1 LTACAKSLTAAGV
14 TTIDAVITHALFAPE
29 LMGEFLR
36 AGIRSVRSTDS
47 VPHPT
52 NAIALDRILSDVL
65 RKEIG
70 A

>member
-1 LTACAKSLTAAGV
+1 MIACAKALAAAG
-14 TTIDAVITHALFAPE
+14 TTTVDAIIVHALFAPE

-47 VPHPT
+47 VAHPT
-52 NAIALDRILSDVL
+52 NAIALDGILSDAL